1 MQAKE
6 KLKLRQGL
14 RLNQN
19 CCWRKKKTEWYGI
32 GWYFQKR
39 RWKSLGRC
47 QFFVFPITILF
58 FFLNLVFLS
67 LRDSFLVV
75 LLWSNCVVLNPLT
88 LLVEHEVLFDE
99 NSGNCTPSK
108 MAPCVCTRVWNI
120 NPLSLLCYFS
130 NCFWFLASRNQS
142 FIPQDFS
149 IRFKATCFTGGGF
162 PLCDSG
168 ITFIVPID

>member
-19 CCWRKKKTEWYGI
+19 CCWRKKKLNGMGLGGI
-32 GWYFQKR
+32 SKKEDGKVWVDANFLF
-39 RWKSLGRC
+39 SLS
-47 QFFVFPITILF
+47 LYY

-130 NCFWFLASRNQS
+130 NCFWFLASSNQS

-149 IRFKATCFTGGGF
+149 IRFKTTCFTGGGF

>member
-1 MQAKE
+1 MGLVGISKKE
-6 KLKLRQGL
+6 DGKVWIDA
-14 RLNQN
+14 N
-19 CCWRKKKTEWYGI
+19 
-32 GWYFQKR
+32 
-39 RWKSLGRC
+39 
-47 QFFVFPITILF
+47 FFVFPITIL
-58 FFLNLVFLS
+58 VFLKF
-67 LRDSFLVV
+67 SFLIIERF
-75 LLWSNCVVLNPLT
+75 LSCCTLNSLWSTCVVLNPLT

-130 NCFWFLASRNQS
+130 NFFWFLASSNKS
-142 FIPQDFS
+142 FIPQDFP